1 MTRTCA
7 LLLASL
13 VLLATG
19 CSGQDADPSSGP
31 AGEASP
37 HARAI
42 RSGLAALVA
51 GDHPSRRDT
60 RNGACFAR
68 ALMARTTPEDLR
80 DAGVLDASY
89 AVVAEQPPLPRE
101 LADVWASAQ
110 FECTDFVAE
119 SARAQVA
126 ISHGKVD
133 GETYAT
139 CLREKLTSDE
149 IRAAVVASLIGT
161 FNGVDVNR
169 FSRAQGECARKSRH

>member
-19 CSGQDADPSSGP
+19 CSGPDADPSTSPGDR
-31 AGEASP
+31 ASP
-37 HARAI
+37 DARAI
-42 RSGLAALVA
+42 RTGLAGLFA
-51 GDHPSRRDT
+51 GDHPSARDI
-60 RNGACFAR
+60 RDGACFAG
-68 ALMARTTPEDLR
+68 ALMDRTTPEDLR

-89 AVVAEQPPLPRE
+89 AVQDEQPPLPRE
-101 LADVWASAQ
+101 LAEVWASAQ

-133 GETYAT
+133 GQAYAA
-139 CLREKLTSDE
+139 CLRDALTDEE
-149 IRAAVVASLIGT
+149 IRAAVVESLIGA
-161 FNGVDVNR
+161 FDGAAVDR
-169 FSRAQGECARKSRH
+169 FSRTQGECARNSHH